1 MVSQHR
7 TFGVDRVQLG
17 TDEWWLV
24 VETEYELDVGEDR
37 QRTGFGKLVPVSAME
52 WARASSEWRAR
63 TIAKALTDTLGE
75 WK

>member
-7 TFGVDRVQLG
+7 TFGVDSLQVYDPVPGGPKLL
-17 TDEWWLV
+17 WLV
-24 VETEYELDVGEDR
+24 VETEYAPADDG
-37 QRTGFGKLVPVSAME
+37 TGKLVPVYAME
-52 WARASSEWRAR
+52 WARTSSEWRAR